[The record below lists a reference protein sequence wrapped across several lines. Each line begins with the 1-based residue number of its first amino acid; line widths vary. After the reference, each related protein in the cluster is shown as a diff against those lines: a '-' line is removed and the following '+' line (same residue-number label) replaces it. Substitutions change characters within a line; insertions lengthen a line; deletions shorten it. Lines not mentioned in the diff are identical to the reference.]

1 MTNSEN
7 IIEFGP
13 NAYAKPA
20 TALNILRETVMG
32 RELFDYAFKE
42 YCKRWA
48 YKHPSPTDFFRTMED
63 ASGVDLDW
71 YWRAWFYDIEPVD
84 VRLDTVIAYN
94 VVAPQT
100 VPVVMDTLRKGKMN
114 SNIVTIP
121 TSIKSNKSAPSVKT
135 SGEYIHVSR
144 LRNKAEGMEF
154 AVDVDTTL
162 RDFYFYYDEEKDTFG
177 VWKSKMKNSTDPS
190 VPVVVNKYRNY
201 EPVSPEVAS
210 KFEKQYYY
218 ELQLSNVGGAVTPV
232 IIQWNFTDGSSEVD
246 YINAYI
252 WRKNEFKFTKNFMK
266 TKEVASILIDP
277 FKETADINENDNFWP
292 KGEIKPSRVEL
303 FKMKDQPESKNPMQR
318 KK

>member
-1 MTNSEN
+1 
-7 IIEFGP
+7 
-13 NAYAKPA
+13 
-20 TALNILRETVMG
+20 
-32 RELFDYAFKE
+32 
-42 YCKRWA
+42 
-48 YKHPSPTDFFRTMED
+48 MED

-71 YWRAWFYDIEPVD
+71 FWRAWFYDIEPVD

-121 TSIKSNKSAPSVKT
+121 TSVKSNKSAPSVKT

-144 LRNKAEGMEF
+144 LRNKAEGMKF

-177 VWKSKMKNSTDPS
+177 SWKSKMKNSADPS

-210 KFEKQYYY
+210 KFVKQYYY

-266 TKEVASILIDP
+266 TKEVASVLIDP

-292 KGEIKPSRVEL
+292 RGEIKPSRVEL
-303 FKMKDQPESKNPMQR
+303 FKMKEQAEGKNPMQR
-318 KK
+318 AKK